1 MQNKSLKQGLF
12 FTFEGGEGSGKT
24 TLQERLSTYL
34 RSLGYTILSTRAPGG
49 TPLGASIR
57 ELLLY
62 KEKIQLSKQAELFLF
77 LADRA
82 QHVEE
87 ILLPAI
93 KEKKI
98 ILCDRFN
105 DSTIAYQGAARSGD
119 TTFIET
125 LCAFTVGN
133 LTPALTFYLD
143 IDPALGLKRAQDAIV
158 KDGKASYDRL
168 EKEKITFHEKVRKAY
183 LALSKKYSE
192 RIVVVDA
199 RESLESVF
207 NLVLA
212 KILAKIEEGLC

>member
-1 MQNKSLKQGLF
+1 MQSKTLKEGLF

-24 TLQERLSTYL
+24 TLQARLL
-34 RSLGYTILSTRAPGG
+34 DHLNSLGYGILSTRAPGG

-57 ELLLY
+57 ELLLH
-62 KEKIQLSKQAELFLF
+62 KEKIHLSKQSELFLF

-87 ILLPAI
+87 VIVPAL

-105 DSTIAYQGAARSGD
+105 DSTIAYQGAARGGD
-119 TTFIET
+119 TSFIET

-133 LTPALTFYLD
+133 LTPHLTFYLD
-143 IDPALGLKRAQDAIV
+143 IDPVLGLKRAQEAIV

-168 EKEKITFHEKVRKAY
+168 EKEKLEFHEKVRRAY

-192 RIVVVDA
+192 RIIVVDA
-199 RESLESVF
+199 SQPLDTVF
-207 NLVLA
+207 NVVLEDVVTSID
-212 KILAKIEEGLC
+212 KSLC